1 MNKPEDKKVKKS
13 RKSSFDKGNVFQAP
27 SMDLPYGARMNLLG
41 KMSTLEFKSLPL
53 AERKRVYAEWV
64 LDEMIRE
71 DIENL
76 IK

>member
-1 MNKPEDKKVKKS
+1 MNKSEAKKVNKP
-13 RKSSFDKGNVFQAP
+13 RKSSSDKGNVFQAP
-27 SMDLPYGARMNLLG
+27 SMDLPYGARMNLLA

-71 DIENL
+71 EVT
-76 IK
+76 K